1 MEAVQK
7 DNWYSLA
14 LLTFL
19 IFLKASLQDRGETVT
34 LADGMVLD
42 CMCPWNGNLSM
53 VSWTKVPDKTALAIF
68 HPSYGTTFGDG
79 YDERLMFLRKST
91 MDGSISFGNVTEQ
104 DAGLYRCSMQ
114 TFPLGTWTR
123 DVRVIK
129 ESHSPYVELDFSE
142 GENLTIVCP
151 HHNYS
156 VMHALIKKD
165 ENETV
170 GRCTMQAG
178 ALVAE
183 DLHEGIQMNC
193 ADPILGVTFDLN
205 NVAESDQGLYQC
217 LLTTEDGVEIT
228 NYLLTVRHE
237 VWSVWEWAKE
247 IHEQYWIYI
256 YAGAAGVALL
266 LIVLIVVLVI
276 VCRRRR
282 RRRREALRVRTH
294 PGKRWRDSEMGG
306 FYDRLRRGTRFGR
319 QEPVYANVRTGP
331 KSKHKPKT
339 KRRR

>member
-237 VWSVWEWAKE
+237 DPDPAEATDITEAPHSDTEDSEPPSSGKYNSSSSSSS
-247 IHEQYWIYI
+247 IIQHPHHHPSPSSSSS
-256 YAGAAGVALL
+256 GAAVSSACLGGNGKQIHYLL
-266 LIVLIVVLVI
+266 QM
-276 VCRRRR
+276 
-282 RRRREALRVRTH
+282 T
-294 PGKRWRDSEMGG
+294 G
-306 FYDRLRRGTRFGR
+306 RL
-319 QEPVYANVRTGP
+319 
-331 KSKHKPKT
+331 
-339 KRRR
+339 KRRHKL